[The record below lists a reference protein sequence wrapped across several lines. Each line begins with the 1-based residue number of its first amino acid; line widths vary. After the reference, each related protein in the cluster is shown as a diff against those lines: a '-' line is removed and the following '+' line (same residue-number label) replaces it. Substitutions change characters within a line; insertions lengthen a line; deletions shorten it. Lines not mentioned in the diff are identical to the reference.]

1 MALKDNWCSKALSAG
16 YIWEFWALI
25 VNDIC
30 PSLTTNHLSMLVYY
44 TWWVLTLIW
53 WITRYL
59 NLCSRQQYF
68 SSSDADV
75 NSTTNGFVWRNFC
88 SRVVFK
94 ILKRL
99 NTVFAKNCFFPCLA
113 VLIIKCP
120 LLLVCGKPFF
130 DKKPKI

>member
-1 MALKDNWCSKALSAG
+1 MFQSLSAG

-30 PSLTTNHLSMLVYY
+30 PSLATNHWSILICY
-44 TWWVLTLIW
+44 TFCLMIFDLDLMNNKILEFVFKATKF
-53 WITRYL
+53 
-59 NLCSRQQYF
+59 F
-68 SSSDADV
+68 SSSEADV
-75 NSTTNGFVWRNFC
+75 NSTTNGLVWRNFY

-113 VLIIKCP
+113 VLIIKCS
-120 LLLVCGKPFF
+120 LFLECGKPFF